1 MIELGFPILSA
12 LIFLPMIGSAAVLAI
27 RGAGEKVIRYF
38 TLAVSLMVL
47 ILALLAY
54 SPVLQSGVG
63 AEFNYVEGPI
73 TWLPSLGGLD
83 YLLGMDGMSAVLVLL
98 TAFLSVLVILGSWD
112 LIKERQAAYY
122 FLILLFEGAMMGVFT
137 SLNLVLFYVF
147 WELVLIPMFFFIGI
161 WGGPR
166 RKFAAMKF
174 LIYTHVGSTIMLLGF
189 IALFLFSPSHSFN
202 FTDLAGQIPFWLQL
216 VAMAAVFWGFA
227 VKLPVVPFHTW
238 LPDAHVEAPAP
249 ISVFLAGL
257 LLKMGGYGFLR
268 FNLGLFPDASRE
280 FASFFIILGIITM
293 FYGAFVAM
301 TQKDLKR
308 MIALTSVNHMG
319 FVLLGAFTGSVIGI
333 SGAIFQMFNHG
344 IAIGLL
350 FMLSG
355 YIHEQAGTR
364 DITLLKGLRKNMP
377 RTAAL
382 LVIGS
387 LAAMGASLYSNFL
400 SEFMVIVGAIS
411 TDVRYAVLMLVPLMT
426 VAYFLWMIRRSVTS
440 QPTEIRKHDL
450 GNRSTLALV
459 MYIIPLILLIIFPF
473 LVLNV
478 VDPLATV
485 YANSF
490 LGVTP

>member
-1 MIELGFPILSA
+1 
-12 LIFLPMIGSAAVLAI
+12 
-27 RGAGEKVIRYF
+27 
-38 TLAVSLMVL
+38 
-47 ILALLAY
+47 
-54 SPVLQSGVG
+54 
-63 AEFNYVEGPI
+63 
-73 TWLPSLGGLD
+73 
-83 YLLGMDGMSAVLVLL
+83 
-98 TAFLSVLVILGSWD
+98 
-112 LIKERQAAYY
+112 
-122 FLILLFEGAMMGVFT
+122 
-137 SLNLVLFYVF
+137 
-147 WELVLIPMFFFIGI
+147 
-161 WGGPR
+161 
-166 RKFAAMKF
+166 
-174 LIYTHVGSTIMLLGF
+174 MLLGF
-189 IALFLFSPSHSFN
+189 IALFLFAPPHSFN

-257 LLKMGGYGFLR
+257 LLKMGGYGFIR

-280 FASFFIILGIITM
+280 FAYIFIILGIITM

-319 FVLLGAFTGSVIGI
+319 FVLLGAFTGSVIGV

-377 RTAAL
+377 RTASL

-387 LAAMGASLYSNFL
+387 LAAMGAPLYSNFL

-411 TDVRYAVLMLVPLMT
+411 TDVRYAALMLVPLMT

-440 QPTEIRKHDL
+440 QPTELRKHDL
-450 GNRSTLALV
+450 GNRSTLTLIL
-459 MYIIPLILLIIFPF
+459 YIIPLILLIIFPF

-485 YANSF
+485 FTNSF
-490 LGVTP
+490 WGVVP